1 MRADATSTKFC
12 STTDSSSESE
22 VGCGLTDL
30 SISFCFSDQD
40 FRVFSNTWRKTK
52 NIPEWKKKRERGGEG
67 FGNKLCRSPNRE
79 KKREGGREREKMRE
93 NQRKH
98 IKLKHS
104 ASWIHLPYPWS
115 TFELYS
121 CGRCGCIQGAAS
133 KPLHPPE
140 LALPHP
146 PLWWFSHDDTTD
158 KMGFILSNISKGTD
172 TNMYH
177 KISCIQTTIKYKK
190 PSSHIFHTLKCYLT
204 FSLWKIK
211 SVFFLL
217 LDYKSFFISEYH
229 FSGSFTGGSFC
240 IIYSHSLWE

>member
-1 MRADATSTKFC
+1 MSADATSTKFC

-52 NIPEWKKKRERGGEG
+52 NIPEWEKKRERGGEG

-79 KKREGGREREKMRE
+79 KKRERGGERERKCERNRE
-93 NQRKH
+93 
-98 IKLKHS
+98 S
-104 ASWIHLPYPWS
+104 TSSWNIQPAEYTYPIPGQHLSSILVDDVDVPRGLHPSFSIHLSWHC
-115 TFELYS
+115 L
-121 CGRCGCIQGAAS
+121 I
-133 KPLHPPE
+133 
-140 LALPHP
+140 PHYGD
-146 PLWWFSHDDTTD
+146 FHTTTLQT

-172 TNMYH
+172 TYMYH

-204 FSLWKIK
+204 FS
-211 SVFFLL
+211 
-217 LDYKSFFISEYH
+217 
-229 FSGSFTGGSFC
+229 
-240 IIYSHSLWE
+240 